1 VGMTAPQT
9 VLEWTTATATGAGA
23 RRELT
28 KIDRRLLLKFLPP
41 TTRPYRSNR
50 LSHNQM
56 KLMALRDSW

>member
-9 VLEWTTATATGAGA
+9 VLEWTTATATGGGA
-23 RRELT
+23 RRELR

-50 LSHNQM
+50 
-56 KLMALRDSW
+56 